1 MDFVFYICASE
12 SIIHNEIPLIKAMQ
26 PLFCVLLSS
35 PHCDIFLNRQ

>member
-26 PLFCVLLSS
+26 PLFVPDSL
-35 PHCDIFLNRQ
+35 PIQKNVTVRG